1 VENLLESFLGA
12 EGFLSSGWLFPDFW
26 LAFPSCT
33 QVVEGDMIVGGA
45 VGFHLIALLLPG
57 DDDIASVPAGVEVAR
72 LMLVLFWYVLLACGT
87 LGVPELMSLFLDVIF
102 IFDLHGS
109 HSVESMYK

>member
-1 VENLLESFLGA
+1 LLAESLLESFLQA

-45 VGFHLIALLLPG
+45 VGLHLIAPLLSG
-57 DDDIASVPAGVEVAR
+57 DDDIAGVPAGVNDSAEVACGAIVEVSR
-72 LMLVLFWYVLLACGT
+72 MILVLFWYAMSARSK
-87 LGVPELMSLFLDVIF
+87 LG
-102 IFDLHGS
+102 GS
-109 HSVESMYK
+109 